1 MNDDYLWDKK
11 GSDAEIEIL
20 ERELAQFRLR
30 PQLQAPL
37 ISSAKQLSLFEKL
50 GLLLRMRPRLMGA
63 TRLLLILGLVSAA
76 LLASFSPE
84 TGVQVAENK
93 TIQPVVLNQLKPAA
107 LSAAEIDQPKIEKV
121 KQSTQLIS
129 RKETP
134 SVNVV
139 KRKSVARRK
148 PPVLTADEQYAY
160 EQLMLAISIT
170 GSKLREVKEMA
181 NGAPSKGSSD
191 SIR

>member
-50 GLLLRMRPRLMGA
+50 GLLLRMRPRLIMAG
-63 TRLLLILGLVSAA
+63 LLLILGLVSAA
-76 LLASFSPE
+76 LLTSFSPE

-93 TIQPVVLNQLKPAA
+93 TIQPVVLNQLKPSAS
-107 LSAAEIDQPKIEKV
+107 SAAEIEQPKIEKV

-129 RKETP
+129 RKETT

-139 KRKSVARRK
+139 KRKSVAKRK
-148 PPVLTADEQYAY
+148 PPVLTADEKYAY